1 MKRDKLKLGGMKMKK
16 TISLT
21 LLLAMMFSLMAP
33 SAAFAANTT
42 SDVITKMAPIYEQL
56 TTDEV
61 AVMKAAYDLSA
72 NTGTDYLDAGMVLL
86 LSGDVQAK
94 YDAKKGATPGYIV
107 EEALMQFIRSLS
119 MIKHAYSEGTLTEAM
134 TYFKDISNK
143 PLTPVPTGYSVM
155 DVLFEDVTS
164 DELIT
169 LFLNTYS
176 NIGDYVTATN
186 ATALATASTS
196 VDVLTAAEPIIKAAY
211 NGEAAAL
218 GLDTLLKG
226 YGWDGGAIVKLDDEV
241 RLAIGAESSKADIV
255 LMDAL
260 IRKEA
265 TVVGDIT
272 LSVGDIQNYTI
283 SLFGNETNL
292 VKLSSESSRV
302 SISGTS
308 VTAEATGTAVVYVHR
323 AGVATPVPAEDYLS
337 SFTITISDA
346 PAGTNNNNNNNTGTT
361 TPPPTTDTVV
371 SNADDIKS
379 ESDATKVANQV
390 ATIATNLG
398 TTIQTATTLAQK
410 QAAVTQVTSLAQSMV
425 TTAKAITSE
434 AGAKT
439 FMTSTTAM
447 LNSSSEV
454 VKAAATATQVKEVV
468 AGTQA
473 LMTSAKTVMNKV
485 TTPSEAQT
493 VAKDMIKAGA
503 NVIAAA
509 NATTLATGTELKG
522 IQDQAKALKAQV
534 EAISK
539 KAVEIAGTQNIS
551 ASAVN
556 LNAATGIGSVGVNA
570 ADLAAKAQAAASAK
584 TGITQAMNEAGLV
597 ASKEIKPQVVIN
609 IPQVEGVKTVEASL
623 SGLNDVFAVV
633 DEVKVST
640 PTASFEIDKNSFSQD
655 LAGTVKVSADDVS
668 VTDLTAAQRAQ
679 VPSNA
684 KVIDLNASVGD
695 EKVSTF
701 KKPVTI
707 SLPYELKAN
716 ENPEKLSVYLLKDA
730 IEAVPAKYVDGQVVF
745 KRKGFS
751 LYFVEGKNV
760 TFDDLTSTEWA
771 RSAVEYLAAKG
782 ITSGTSD
789 TTFSPLA
796 KITRA
801 EFLTMLMKIAQLNG
815 DVSALPFDDVD
826 AADWYATSVA
836 AAFDN
841 DIVSGTSS
849 VTFSPN
855 ASITR
860 QDMAVMISKVMLS
873 DGYVAANASE
883 VEAFGDASDIATYA
897 VTSVALA
904 SREGIVNGTP
914 DGTFNPTA
922 NATRAEAA
930 AMLYNLFSLE

>member
-1 MKRDKLKLGGMKMKK
+1 MKMKK

-72 NTGTDYLDAGMVLL
+72 DTGTDYKYAAMVLL

-107 EEALMQFIRSLS
+107 EAALIQFIRSLS
-119 MIKHAYSEGTLTEAM
+119 MIKHAYITESEDTLTDAM
-134 TYFKDISNK
+134 TYFKGISNK

-196 VDVLTAAEPIIKAAY
+196 ADVLTAAEPIIKAAY

-226 YGWDGGAIVKLDDEV
+226 YGWDGDAIVKLDDEV

-346 PAGTNNNNNNNTGTT
+346 PAGSNNDNDDNTGTT

-371 SNADDIKS
+371 SNANDIKS

-539 KAVEIAGTQNIS
+539 KAVVIAGTQNIS

-716 ENPEKLSVYLLKDA
+716 ENPEKLSVYLLKDDGT